1 MKTTVILVIFVGL
14 GLLAVSLGA
23 QNDQRAPAKEPS
35 IRDILLGKDSA
46 AMDNLQKAMIAQ
58 REGTVYSLIAV
69 LDKSVNKKNNTFVE
83 QGGLIAV
90 YLLGELRAAAAVSP
104 LADRIE
110 VYPGVIWDRSPEGI
124 FPCYAALVRIGTPAS
139 LECLKRL
146 ASEKFVEPENGRRS
160 ELLLRVVHEVEGDEV
175 AKFMLQRAIEKEQDK
190 DKKANL
196 TAALALLEKWIKE
209 REELEKELKEKFPP
223 KDQNPP
229 APEKSCPSPD
239 KPANP

>member
-1 MKTTVILVIFVGL
+1 
-14 GLLAVSLGA
+14 
-23 QNDQRAPAKEPS
+23 
-35 IRDILLGKDSA
+35 
-46 AMDNLQKAMIAQ
+46 
-58 REGTVYSLIAV
+58 
-69 LDKSVNKKNNTFVE
+69 
-83 QGGLIAV
+83 
-90 YLLGELRAAAAVSP
+90 
-104 LADRIE
+104 
-110 VYPGVIWDRSPEGI
+110 
-124 FPCYAALVRIGTPAS
+124 LVRIGKAAS

-146 ASEKFVEPENGRRS
+146 ASEKFLESKGGALGRR
-160 ELLLRVVHEVEGDEV
+160 ELLLMVVQNVEGDEV